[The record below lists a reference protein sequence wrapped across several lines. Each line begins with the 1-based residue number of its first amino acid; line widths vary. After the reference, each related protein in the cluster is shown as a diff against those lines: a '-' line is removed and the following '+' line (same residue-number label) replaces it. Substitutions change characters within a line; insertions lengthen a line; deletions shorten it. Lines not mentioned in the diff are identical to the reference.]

1 MPKLDKNEV
10 LVKIAY
16 VSQNPTG
23 TSSLLAFPSDDG

>member
-1 MPKLDKNEV
+1 VPKLDKNEV

-23 TSSLLAFPSDDG
+23 TCLSSPVGGGC